1 MDSAIYLYIKS
12 TLPYMATGDATM
24 HYALVFSTSKVK
36 ATNQTASQWLEGF
49 SDSFAFLNPQNDA
62 LWLAPNMAAE
72 ISCLAADDLFS
83 GNILQ
88 NQAFRELRQSADSA
102 GIDVNLVPA
111 DNRRKAILIA
121 DMDSTIITT
130 ESLDELARLAGIG
143 EQVAAITRRSMAG
156 ELDFETAL
164 DERVAMLAGKPKGLI
179 DQIIVDSK
187 LRDGARVL
195 VQTMRANGAFC
206 YLVSG
211 GFDVLTGPIA
221 AECGFHDHHA
231 NHLDHD
237 ETTISG
243 TVRKPVLDRQA
254 KVAYLRHYCQIH
266 NVDLA
271 ATARIGDGANDLGML
286 EQAGFGVA
294 FHGNPILR
302 EKVVLQLNHTN
313 LTGLLYLQGY
323 KLDEFVCS
331 D

>member
-1 MDSAIYLYIKS
+1 
-12 TLPYMATGDATM
+12 MAAGDATM

-121 DMDSTIITT
+121 DMDSTIITS
-130 ESLDELARLAGIG
+130 ESLDELAILAGIG
-143 EQVAAITRRSMAG
+143 EQVTAITDRSMAG

-164 DERVAMLAGKPKGLI
+164 DERVAMLAGKPKELI
-179 DQIIVDSK
+179 DQIIANSK
-187 LRDGARVL
+187 LTDGARIL
-195 VQTMRANGAFC
+195 VQTMRAHGAFC

-211 GFDVLTGPIA
+211 GFDFLTGPIA
-221 AECGFHDHHA
+221 AECGFHGHHA

-237 ETTISG
+237 ETSITG

-254 KVAYLRHYCQIH
+254 KVTYLTNYCKLH

-271 ATARIGDGANDLGML
+271 ATASIGDGANDLGML
-286 EQAGFGVA
+286 EHAGFGVA
-294 FHGNPILR
+294 FHGKPILR
-302 EKVVLQLNHTN
+302 KTVALQLNHTD

-323 KLDEFVCS
+323 TQDEFVCS

>member
-1 MDSAIYLYIKS
+1 
-12 TLPYMATGDATM
+12 M

-36 ATNQTASQWLEGF
+36 AANQSASQWLDEF
-49 SDSFAFLNPQNDA
+49 AESFAFLNPQNDPA
-62 LWLAPNMAAE
+62 WLAPNIAAE
-72 ISCLAADDLFS
+72 ITCLAGDDVLS
-83 GNILQ
+83 RDILQ
-88 NQAFRELRQSADSA
+88 NRAFLNLRQHADA
-102 GIDVNLVPA
+102 GGIDVNLVPS

-121 DMDSTIITT
+121 DMDSTIITS
-130 ESLDELARLAGIG
+130 ESLDELAILAGIG
-143 EQVAAITRRSMAG
+143 EQVTDITRRSMAG

-179 DQIIVDSK
+179 DQIIADSK
-187 LRDGARVL
+187 LTDGARIL
-195 VQTMRANGAFC
+195 VQTMRAHGAFC

-221 AECGFHDHHA
+221 AECGFHGHHA

-237 ETTISG
+237 G
-243 TVRKPVLDRQA
+243 TSITGSVRKPVLDRQA
-254 KVAYLRHYCQIH
+254 KVTYLKHYCQLH

-271 ATARIGDGANDLGML
+271 ATASIGDGANDLGML

-294 FHGNPILR
+294 FHGKPILR
-302 EKVVLQLNHTN
+302 ETVALQLNHTN

-323 KLDEFVCS
+323 KLDEFVCG